1 MAPHGHGG
9 CCRRKY
15 FCTASL
21 RREGGREERE
31 GRGNGGKGGDMRG
44 RVREE
49 ERKGRGG
56 MEKEGGKGGR
66 REGEGEREKMGDG
79 KRCANNG

>member
-1 MAPHGHGG
+1 
-9 CCRRKY
+9 
-15 FCTASL
+15 
-21 RREGGREERE
+21 
-31 GRGNGGKGGDMRG
+31 MRG